1 MKILAMDIG
10 KFKTVA
16 CEFDAHN
23 GTSRYETIKT
33 TPFSIQRIIATQ
45 KPDRVVFEVGSTS
58 GWVHDIV
65 ASMGIEVQVANPNH
79 EGWRWRNVKSKTDRK
94 DAEKMAKLSA
104 AGQLPTTYTPSRK
117 TRQRR
122 SLIVYRQ
129 AAISCRTQ
137 NKNRIRSILHR
148 QGLTM
153 KVGHRGWTIQSLAHL
168 EQMARPWEA
177 VNAYELWRAELHEEL
192 KALKESKE
200 RVARIEKKLDEI
212 NEADDSVKQL
222 QTIPG
227 VGPRTAEALV
237 AVIDDPHRFRKANQ
251 LGSYLGMVPKQ
262 FESGQMSRQGR
273 ITKQG
278 NGLLRTL
285 LVESSWI
292 ALRYNS
298 RLRSVY
304 KRISAGSKA
313 RRKVAIV
320 AVARHML
327 VIAWAMM
334 RNGTKWDA
342 SILEGEVRDN
352 CKMTA

>member
-16 CEFDAHN
+16 CEFDAHS
-23 GTSRYETIKT
+23 GTSQYETIKT
-33 TPFSIQRIIATQ
+33 TPFSIRRIIARQ
-45 KPDRVVFEVGSTS
+45 KPDRVVFEVGSAA

-65 ASMGIEVQVANPNH
+65 ASTDTEVQVANPNH
-79 EGWRWRNVKSKTDRK
+79 EGWRRRNVKNKTDRK
-94 DAEKMAKLSA
+94 DAAKLAKLSA
-104 AGQLPTTYTPSRK
+104 VGQLPRTYIPSRK

-122 SLIVYRQ
+122 SLIGYRQ
-129 AAISCRTQ
+129 SAIARRTRI
-137 NKNRIRSILHR
+137 KNRIRSILHR

-153 KVGHRGWTIQSLAHL
+153 KVGHRGWTMESPASL
-168 EQMARPWEA
+168 EQMARPWDA
-177 VNAYELWRAELHEEL
+177 TDADELWRAALHEEL

-200 RVARIEKKLDEI
+200 RIVRIEKKLDELS
-212 NEADDSVKQL
+212 ETDGRVQQL

-237 AVIDDPHRFRKANQ
+237 AVIDDPHRFKRANQ
-251 LGSYLGMVPKQ
+251 LGSYLGMVPRQ

-278 NGLLRTL
+278 NALLRTL
-285 LVESSWI
+285 LVEAGWV
-292 ALRYNS
+292 ALTYNP

-304 KRISAGSKA
+304 KRITAGSKG

-320 AVARHML
+320 AVARRML

-334 RNGTKWDA
+334 RDGTEWDA
-342 SILEGEVRDN
+342 SNWKGEVRGN

>member
-16 CEFDAHN
+16 CEFDVHS
-23 GTSRYETIKT
+23 GTSQYETIKT
-33 TPFSIQRIIATQ
+33 TPLSIRRIIARQ
-45 KPDRVVFEVGSTS
+45 KPDRVVFEVGSAA

-65 ASMGIEVQVANPNH
+65 VSTGTEVQVANPNH
-79 EGWRWRNVKSKTDRK
+79 EGWRWRNVKNKTDRK
-94 DAEKMAKLSA
+94 DAEKLAKLSA
-104 AGQLPTTYTPSRK
+104 ADQLPTAYTPSRQ

-129 AAISCRTQ
+129 AAIARRTQ
-137 NKNRIRSILHR
+137 IKNRIRSVLHR
-148 QGLTM
+148 EGLTM
-153 KVGHRGWTIQSLAHL
+153 KVGHRGWTMESLTQLA
-168 EQMARPWEA
+168 QMARPWEA
-177 VNAYELWRAELHEEL
+177 AGAAGLWRAELHEEL

-200 RVARIEKKLDEI
+200 RIVRIEKKLDELSQT
-212 NEADDSVKQL
+212 DDRIRQL

-237 AVIDDPHRFRKANQ
+237 AVIDDPHRFRRANQ
-251 LGSYLGMVPKQ
+251 LGSYLGMVPRQ

-285 LVESSWI
+285 LVEASWV
-292 ALRYNS
+292 ALRYNP

-304 KRISAGSKA
+304 KRITAGNKG

-320 AVARHML
+320 AVARRML

-334 RNGTKWDA
+334 RDGTEWDA
-342 SILEGEVRDN
+342 SSSKAKFEAIAR
-352 CKMTA
+352 